1 MINLYKNLPTIDLHG
16 FDREYAKYKINE
28 FINDNYSMRNY
39 KLVIV
44 HGIGQGILK
53 KTTQEVLRKNKLVEE
68 YKIDNFNDGS
78 TIVVLRK
85 RV

>member
-78 TIVVLRK
+78 TIVILRK

>member
-53 KTTQEVLRKNKLVEE
+53 KATQEVLRKNKLVEE

-78 TIVVLRK
+78 TIVILRK